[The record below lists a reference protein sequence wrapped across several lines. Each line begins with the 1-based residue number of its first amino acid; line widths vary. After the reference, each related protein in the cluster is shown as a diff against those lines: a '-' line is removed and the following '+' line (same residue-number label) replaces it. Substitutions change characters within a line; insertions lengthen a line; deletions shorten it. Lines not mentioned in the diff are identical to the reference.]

1 MQGSIIRRLKEGS
14 IPNVLPYGSDRYGLP
29 PCVVVK
35 METGFDRINVRVI
48 VCFEQG
54 AQALYRPY
62 VFGELSALLRNWRS
76 TDDFGNTFI
85 LRDSKDW
92 REASALPNANMLA
105 MERTFYAPYRP
116 S

>member
-1 MQGSIIRRLKEGS
+1 MQGSVIRRLKEGS
-14 IPNVLPYGSDRYGLP
+14 IPNVLPYGVDRYGVP
-29 PCVVVK
+29 PYVIVK
-35 METGFDRINVRVI
+35 LENGIERINVRII

-62 VFGELSALLRNWRS
+62 VFDELGALLRNWRS

-92 REASALPNANMLA
+92 REATALPDANILA
-105 MERTFYAPYRP
+105 MERVFFAPYRP
-116 S
+116 R